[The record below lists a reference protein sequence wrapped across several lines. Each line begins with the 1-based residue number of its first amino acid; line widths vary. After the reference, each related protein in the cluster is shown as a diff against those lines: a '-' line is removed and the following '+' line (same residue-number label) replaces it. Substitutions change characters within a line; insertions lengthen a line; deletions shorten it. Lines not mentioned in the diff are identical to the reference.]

1 MISRKINIRYETC
14 LVIFFIIMVGIF
26 ALECPTNKCHCHL
39 TNDKLTAR
47 ISCITNSN
55 AMFHIY
61 IEKDTLIKIHC
72 FDSPEWSDF
81 DLNMTP
87 LGSYNEITFD
97 NCNLPSNNSLSD
109 IAHMLGATSVEK
121 LYFSSHN
128 NFNLTLKKHHLNGFK
143 NLTHLHLFDNNLFY
157 ADKNLFDV
165 LKNLK
170 ILELNKNNNIHH
182 LMTAEF
188 FDYVT
193 QLMYLDLSRNK
204 LKLIAPGTFDKL
216 NNLIF
221 LDLSNNYLTELK
233 LGIFDKLIA
242 LQFLNLSYNYLVTLP
257 EDIFVKLKNL
267 KELYLGANYLTDFPR
282 NLLQNNQNLIAVD
295 MSSNKNLTLLHGCFS
310 NMIKLRFLGL
320 KNNGLIALPEDLI
333 WRSFQLQLIDLSKNY
348 LKSLP
353 EHIFRDAIN
362 LRMLLLK
369 SNNIKELSDY
379 IFKNTNLLEALDL
392 SDNRITSIS
401 RELFNGLHALME
413 LNMAQNHLST
423 ISAESFSS
431 LKSLKVAIFS
441 NNYLTL
447 QSAIFHPNI
456 VSKSPF
462 HNCRSLKELYLS
474 HNNISEIILDGLSR
488 TIEILQLHSNNISK
502 IHPDVLEFFR
512 NSTSLIYLT
521 LHDNPWECNCDTV
534 DFLRFIH
541 TEYRKITN
549 ISEMSQVMCHG
560 TNKSVSDMTSY
571 DFCPLDTT
579 AIVSFSVSIT
589 LLGFIICI
597 LGLYY
602 KYQKHIKIW
611 LFAHEWCLRFVTEEQ
626 LDEEK
631 LYDAFV
637 SYSHNDHSFI
647 INELVPKLENGP
659 TPYKLCLHYRD
670 CSIYECVSDVI
681 ARSVQNSRRTIVI
694 LSPNF
699 LNSWGKME
707 FRVSHCQAL
716 SESRA
721 KAILIFYDDIGLI
734 NDLDAELKA
743 IITMSTCIQW
753 GDPWF
758 WDKLRY
764 ALPHQ
769 STIKKRP
776 RSNSSI
782 NEGEVVE
789 NDEL

>member
-1 MISRKINIRYETC
+1 MNIRYETC
-14 LVIFFIIMVGIF
+14 FVIFFITMLGIF
-26 ALECPTNKCHCHL
+26 ALECPTNKCQCYL
-39 TNDKLTAR
+39 TSDKLTAT
-47 ISCITNSN
+47 ISCITKSN
-55 AMFHIY
+55 AVFHI
-61 IEKDTLIKIHC
+61 LIKKDAMIKIYC
-72 FDSPEWSDF
+72 LDSPDWSDF

-87 LGSYNEITFD
+87 LGNYKNVIFD
-97 NCNLPSNNSLSD
+97 NCTLPRNNSLSD
-109 IAHMLGATSVEK
+109 IAHMLGATSVER

-128 NFNLTLKKHHLNGFK
+128 NYNLTLKKHHLNGFK
-143 NLTHLHLFDNNLFY
+143 NLIYLYLFHNNLIY
-157 ADKNLFDV
+157 VDKDLLAN
-165 LKNLK
+165 LKNLTT
-170 ILELNKNNNIHH
+170 LLLNYNNLHH
-182 LMTAEF
+182 LTAEF
-188 FDYVT
+188 FDYTT
-193 QLMYLDLSRNK
+193 QLMHLYLRSNK
-204 LKLIAPGTFDKL
+204 LKLITPGTFDKL
-216 NNLIF
+216 NNLIR
-221 LDLSNNYLTELK
+221 LDLSSNHLTQLE

-242 LQFLNLSYNYLVTLP
+242 LQFLNLNYNYLSTLP
-257 EDIFVKLKNL
+257 ENIFVKLKNL
-267 KELYLGANYLTDFPR
+267 KQLHLGANYFTDFPR

-333 WRSFQLQLIDLSKNY
+333 WRSFQLQFIDLSKNY

-353 EHIFRDAIN
+353 EHVFRDAIN
-362 LRMLLLK
+362 LKTLLLK
-369 SNNIKELSDY
+369 SNNIIALSDY
-379 IFKNTNLLEALDL
+379 IFKNTSLLKVLDL

-413 LNMAQNHLST
+413 LNMAQNHLRT

-441 NNYLTL
+441 NNHLTL
-447 QSAIFHPNI
+447 QSTFFYPNI
-456 VSKSPF
+456 VPKLPF
-462 HNCRSLKELYLS
+462 HYCHSLKALYLS
-474 HNNISEIILDGLSR
+474 HNNISDIIFDGLSS

-534 DFLRFIH
+534 DFLHFIH
-541 TEYRKITN
+541 AEYRKITD
-549 ISEMSQVMCHG
+549 IFEVSQTMCHG
-560 TNKSVSDMTSY
+560 TNKSVSDMTFY

-579 AIVSFSVSIT
+579 AIISISVLII
-589 LLGFIICI
+589 LIGFIICI
-597 LGLYY
+597 FGLYY
-602 KYQKHIKIW
+602 KYQELIKIW
-611 LFAHEWCLRFVTEEQ
+611 LFAHEWWFVTKD
-626 LDEEK
+626 LLNKEK

-637 SYSHNDHSFI
+637 SYSHDDHSFI

-659 TPYKLCLHYRD
+659 TLYKLCLHYRD
-670 CSIYECVSDVI
+670 CSIHECALDVI

-699 LNSWGKME
+699 LDSVWRMME
-707 FRVSHCQAL
+707 FRVAYCQAL
-716 SESRA
+716 SEGRA
-721 KAILIFYDDIGLI
+721 KMILILYDDIGLLS
-734 NDLDAELKA
+734 DLDEELKM

-769 STIKKRP
+769 STRP
-776 RSNSSI
+776 KSSI
-782 NEGEVVE
+782 NEEVVE